1 MDIEDDK
8 AQSSGAMLNDLKF
21 MQVGKK
27 NKQNKDKKEA
37 YKLLGKLAHG
47 EQLSENDFNSEMD
60 EQQP

>member
-8 AQSSGAMLNDLKF
+8 IQSSGAMLNDLKF

-37 YKLLGKLAHG
+37 YKLLGKLADG
-47 EQLSENDFNSEMD
+47 E
-60 EQQP
+60 

>member
-8 AQSSGAMLNDLKF
+8 IQSSGAMLNDLKF

-37 YKLLGKLAHG
+37 YKLLGKLADG